1 MRRISLVLFLSL
13 LFVGSPA
20 FAQKKLDTSALDKEV
35 GKILKLDQLQKSRV
49 GIYAKDVDTGQVVY
63 AHNEDEPFNP
73 ASNMKLVTAAVALER
88 VGPAFA
94 FGTRLSAKNVANG
107 VVKGPLYLKGEGDPL
122 LLWEDLLAFA
132 SELKAQG
139 ITKIEDGIVVD
150 DTEFAEGFIP
160 PGYDQKDEDASY
172 RAPIGAV
179 SLNFNSQTVVIR
191 PGDRKGDAAT
201 AYLLPP
207 NDNVKL
213 VNKVRT
219 RSGRTQRISASSVS
233 DGDGTR
239 IEVRGVIGDRAEP
252 VRVRKRIDNP
262 SLFTGSA
269 LKKALE
275 LAGIEVSGEV
285 RRGSRPDGT
294 KTLHY
299 HRSRSLAYIV
309 FLMNKWSNNFMAEM
323 LYRFL
328 GRGDGPAK
336 TERSREVVQSYLEKA
351 GVDTAGFK
359 TFNGSG
365 LYDGNAIT
373 PRQIVDLLDFMHD
386 RPVYPEYA
394 SALAVAG
401 RDGTLSNR
409 LKSAKTRGTLRGKTG
424 TLNNVTAL
432 SGYMTTK
439 SGRHVAYSILI
450 NDPPVRAWRLR
461 RVQDDIAEALASF
474 DK

>member
-1 MRRISLVLFLSL
+1 MRRTPLVLFLSL
-13 LFVGSPA
+13 LFVCSPA
-20 FAQKKLDTSALDKEV
+20 LAQEKTNTKELENRIEKLLKVKE
-35 GKILKLDQLQKSRV
+35 LRKSDV
-49 GIYAKDVDTGQVVY
+49 GIYARDVKT
-63 AHNEDEPFNP
+63 DEVLYTHDADESFNP
-73 ASNMKLVTAAVALER
+73 ASNMKLVTAAVALEK
-88 VGPAFA
+88 VGPEFV
-94 FGTRLSAKNVANG
+94 FGTRLSAEGVTNG
-107 VVKGPLYLKGEGDPL
+107 VVKGPLYLKGEGNPL
-122 LLWEDLLAFA
+122 LLWEDLLAWA

-139 ITKIEDGIVVD
+139 ITEIEDGIVVD
-150 DTEFAEGFIP
+150 DTEFAGGFIP

-179 SLNFNSQTVVIR
+179 SLNFNAQTVVIR

-207 NDNVKL
+207 NDHVKL

-219 RSGRTQRISASSVS
+219 GSGRRQRISASSEP

-239 IEVRGVIGDRAEP
+239 IEIRGVIGDRAEP
-252 VRVRKRIDNP
+252 TRVRKRIDNP

-275 LAGIEVSGEV
+275 LAGIKVSGEV
-285 RRGSRPDGT
+285 RRGERPEGT
-294 KTLHY
+294 RTLHY

-328 GRGDGPAK
+328 GHGDEPAT
-336 TERSREVVQSYLEKA
+336 TERAREVVNAYLQNA
-351 GVDTAGFK
+351 GIDTKGFT

-365 LYDGNAIT
+365 LYDGNEIT
-373 PRQIVDLLDFMHD
+373 PRQIGELLDYIYD
-386 RPVYPEYA
+386 RPIYPEFA

-401 RDGTLSNR
+401 RDGTLGKR
-409 LKSAKTRGTLRGKTG
+409 LEDSSTRGTLRGKTG

-432 SGYMTTK
+432 SGYMQTR
-439 SGRHVAYSILI
+439 SGRWVAYSILI

-461 RVQDDIAEALASF
+461 RLQDEIAEAIAEF
-474 DK
+474 DH